1 MVSTQRLNRDELKLA
16 ILEKALTHV
25 SFLGFKDEIIAEALQ
40 DTNQDQSWGWRL
52 FPEGTRD
59 LIEFWSQTLDQN
71 MLEVLHQED
80 TDNLKIREKIA
91 LAVKTRISLLEHNHD
106 AARQASLYLLKPQHT
121 PLALR
126 MVAKT
131 ADEIWYWAGDKST
144 DYNYYTKRLLL
155 GGVYSSTLT
164 YWLRD
169 ESEDY
174 QNTWAFLN
182 KRIEN
187 VLRLPHWPK
196 KAQYCVKDIIS
207 RAGKIVSALR
217 P

>member
-1 MVSTQRLNRDELKLA
+1 MDSSQSLNRDELKLE

-25 SFLGFKDEIIAEALQ
+25 SFLGFKDEIITEALQ
-40 DTNQDQSWGWRL
+40 DLNQDPSWSWRL

-59 LIEFWSQTLDQN
+59 LIELWSQTLDQK
-71 MLEVLHQED
+71 MLASLNQAN
-80 TDNLKIREKIA
+80 TANLKIREKIA
-91 LAVKTRISLLEHNHD
+91 LAVKTRIRLLELYRD

-121 PLALR
+121 PLTLR

-155 GGVYSSTLT
+155 GGVYSSTLA

-169 ESEDY
+169 ESEEH
-174 QNTWAFLN
+174 QNTWIFLN

-187 VLRLPHWPK
+187 VLSLPKLPE
-196 KAQYCVKDIIS
+196 KAQHCVKDIIS
-207 RAGKIVSALR
+207 RAGQIVSALR